1 MLSRT
6 VRFFGLLGLY
16 GLACRLLPY
25 GLAHLG
31 MPLDPHTTWYPW
43 NFSPLMAICLFSGAG
58 MNTARGTWLG
68 PLAIMVLGDA
78 GIGALTGRW
87 DWAFPRTQA
96 IVYLALA
103 LGVGLGWLLRH
114 RPQWSTALPTAVLA
128 EVQFFLITNF
138 AVWWFSEGTYPPTTA
153 GLLACYVAALPFF
166 GRSLF
171 STLAFTAVLF
181 SPLAWRLAGLKEP
194 SLEAPNTVAAL
205 A

>member
-1 MLSRT
+1 MSSRT
-6 VRFFGLLGLY
+6 VRFFSLLGLY

-58 MNTARGTWLG
+58 LKTTRGTWLV
-68 PLAIMVLGDA
+68 PLAIMLLGDV
-78 GIGALTGRW
+78 GIGVLTGRW

-96 IVYLALA
+96 AVYLALA

-114 RPQWSTALPTAVLA
+114 RPQWSTALPMAVLA

-138 AVWWFSEGTYPPTTA
+138 AVWWFSEGTYPPNTA
-153 GLLACYVAALPFF
+153 GLVACYVAALPFF
-166 GRSLF
+166 GRSLV
-171 STLAFTAVLF
+171 STLAFSAVLF
-181 SPLAWRLAGLKEP
+181 HASVWNLAGLSEP
-194 SLEAPNTVAAL
+194 TPEASQSLPAL